1 MYKYVHLEY
10 NSLSLKSI
18 FRYLQIFAYTHN
30 VFSMQLNYKICSQYP
45 SVFFVL
51 RSSQSFQI
59 CTPTHPQSQQS
70 KHDHF
75 SHDLLISESIPN
87 IISYYICHAY
97 VVACA
102 RNIYVGVFVHICTI
116 MHTYVCAFVYTRV
129 YMFVKLTLTVRS
141 QQWKQNVFP

>member
-1 MYKYVHLEY
+1 
-10 NSLSLKSI
+10 
-18 FRYLQIFAYTHN
+18 
-30 VFSMQLNYKICSQYP
+30 MQLDYKICSQYP

-59 CTPTHPQSQQS
+59 RTPTHPQSQQS

-102 RNIYVGVFVHICTI
+102 RNIYVGVFVRICTI